1 MELGSV
7 VATVFI
13 CQIFLFPKRFKLGQ
27 KNTLVS
33 GNAGDQKNLHRAT
46 ANHYFLIKLT
56 EFYWLNVCHYGL
68 KIQSLTWTYH
78 YTFQNL
84 QPASF
89 FSFFSFLFVW
99 ISLCVCVFL
108 VKQKMYILIQF
119 WLCGRVSDK
128 KNFTRPIFGN
138 KTAFFDLTPFFG
150 KSIALISIFRLSSLV
165 TKK

>member
-56 EFYWLNVCHYGL
+56 EFY
-68 KIQSLTWTYH
+68 
-78 YTFQNL
+78 
-84 QPASF
+84 
-89 FSFFSFLFVW
+89 
-99 ISLCVCVFL
+99 
-108 VKQKMYILIQF
+108 
-119 WLCGRVSDK
+119 
-128 KNFTRPIFGN
+128 
-138 KTAFFDLTPFFG
+138 
-150 KSIALISIFRLSSLV
+150 
-165 TKK
+165 